1 MLSQIHDALRTLL
14 FEEARLP
21 EDQLDIRFGTPT
33 GDWVSSLT
41 RPTVNFFMHDI
52 TENVELRRM
61 DQMTVQDRGRVVQHL
76 APRRINL
83 RYLITV
89 FFKAQTDDSG
99 RDEWEV
105 LWRVLAALM
114 RHPDWPEEA
123 LPQAVRRLGL
133 SVHGRVAQPDG
144 PRTGELFSGLGLSL
158 RPHLTY
164 TLTVPLDLDVQQVSR
179 LVLERDTS
187 LNLVGDPQDSAAAV
201 YSARSSWRVQS
212 AAGAPLEGVLVT
224 AGTGVQGYT
233 DSAGMVTLDLP
244 LSAAGSFTLQSPSGQ
259 AQQAEPDLETNI
271 LILS

>member
-33 GDWVSSLT
+33 GDWVSGLT

-52 TENVELRRM
+52 TENMELRRM

-123 LPQAVRRLGL
+123 LPQVVRRLGL
-133 SVHGRVAQPDG
+133 TVHGRVAQPDG

-187 LNLVGDPQDSAAAV
+187 LNLVGDPEPALH
-201 YSARSSWRVQS
+201 SARSSWRVQS
-212 AAGAPLEGVLVT
+212 VSGQPLEGVLVT
-224 AGTGVQGYT
+224 ASTGVQGYT
-233 DSAGMVTLDLP
+233 DAAGLVTLDLL
-244 LSAAGSFTLQSPSGQ
+244 LSAAGSFTLQAPSGQ
-259 AQQAEPDLETNI
+259 VQQVEPDLETNV
-271 LILS
+271 LTFA